1 MCRPSA
7 FSSRATAKLKESC
20 FAIPFHLSAVSIVQ
34 LASRGPCVGVG
45 QNPDSFSLVVG
56 ADGMRSQHSPF
67 RIEPHRGQVSKD
79 NSKSSNSEH
88 WGVFHEYVSGLYLA
102 NDAGHFPPKAGSFA
116 GNAGPFPGA
125 ADVLARK
132 AARNDVNHSAPRSP
146 VESANVIPDR
156 ERAKNSIVLALA
168 QNPNGVGLPFNSAN
182 GSPPEQLAAEYSA
195 TSAREKCQLIHSSS
209 VSPFDAQPIAPG
221 DTPQAASA

>member
-1 MCRPSA
+1 
-7 FSSRATAKLKESC
+7 
-20 FAIPFHLSAVSIVQ
+20 
-34 LASRGPCVGVG
+34 VG
-45 QNPDSFSLVVG
+45 QYPDSLSLVVCANG
-56 ADGMRSQHSPF
+56 IRSQHSPF
-67 RIEPHRGQVSKD
+67 RIEPHLGQVSKD
-79 NSKSSNSEH
+79 GSESAKSEH
-88 WGVFHEYVSGLYLA
+88 WGVFHEHVAGSYLA
-102 NDAGHFPPKAGSFA
+102 NNAGHFPPEAGAFSIEA
-116 GNAGPFPGA
+116 GTLTCDT
-125 ADVLARK
+125 DVLARE
-132 AARNDVNHSAPRSP
+132 AARNHVNHSAPRSP

-209 VSPFDAQPIAPG
+209 VSQFDAQPIAPG